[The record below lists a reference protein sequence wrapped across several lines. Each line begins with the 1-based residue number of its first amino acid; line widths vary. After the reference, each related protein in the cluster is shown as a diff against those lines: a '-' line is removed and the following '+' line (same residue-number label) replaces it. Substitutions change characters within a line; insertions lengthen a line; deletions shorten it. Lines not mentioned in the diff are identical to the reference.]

1 LQCGFG
7 QLVALVGLK
16 ISSTSPTL
24 DLEQELIASG
34 ARYVAGVDEV
44 GRGALAGPVSV
55 GVAIVDAKTNQVP
68 AGLRDSKQ
76 ISRAAR
82 EKLIGPVSAW
92 VTEYAIGHVA
102 AIEIDQIGIVSA
114 LRLAWVRAHQQLSIK
129 PDHVILDGKHNWLL
143 EPESDLFTS
152 PISDI
157 VVPVTMKI
165 KADASCASVSA
176 ASVLAKVARDQ
187 LMREA
192 ALIHPDFGWEGNV
205 GYGSSDH
212 MAAIARLGPTDLH
225 RKSWKLPSGPSGTGL
240 ATA

>member
-1 LQCGFG
+1 
-7 QLVALVGLK
+7 VGSK
-16 ISSTSPTL
+16 ISPSAPTL
-24 DLEQELIASG
+24 DLEQELFSTG
-34 ARYVAGVDEV
+34 AKYVAGVDEV

-55 GVAIVDAKTNQVP
+55 GVAIVCAETSQVP
-68 AGLRDSKQ
+68 SGLRDSKQ

-82 EKLIGPVSAW
+82 EKLVDPVSSW
-92 VTEYAIGHVA
+92 VVEFAIGHVA
-102 AIEIDQIGIVSA
+102 ASEIDQIGIVPA
-114 LRLAWVRAHQQLSIK
+114 LRLAWVRAHQQLRIK

-143 EPESDLFTS
+143 EPESDLFTT

-176 ASVLAKVARDQ
+176 ASVLAKVSRDQ

-192 ALIHPDFGWEGNV
+192 ALIYPEFGWEGNV

-212 MAAIARLGPTDLH
+212 MAAIARLGSTELH
-225 RKSWKLPSGPSGTGL
+225 RKSWKLPSGPSG
-240 ATA
+240 AEPNTA

>member
-1 LQCGFG
+1 M
-7 QLVALVGLK
+7 GLK
-16 ISSTSPTL
+16 ISSTAPTL
-24 DLEQELIASG
+24 DLEQELFSTGIT
-34 ARYVAGVDEV
+34 YVAGVDEV

-55 GVAIVDAKTNQVP
+55 GVAIVSAQTTQVP
-68 AGLRDSKQ
+68 SGLRDSKQ

-82 EKLIGPVSAW
+82 EKLVDPVSAW
-92 VTEYAIGHVA
+92 VVESAIGHVA
-102 AIEIDQIGIVSA
+102 ASEIDQIGIVPA

-129 PDHVILDGKHNWLL
+129 PEHVILDGKHNWLL
-143 EPESDLFTS
+143 EPESDLFTT

-225 RKSWKLPSGPSGTGL
+225 RKSWKLPSGPSDSQP
-240 ATA
+240 ATP

>member
-1 LQCGFG
+1 M
-7 QLVALVGLK
+7 GLK
-16 ISSTSPTL
+16 ISPASPTL
-24 DLEQELIASG
+24 ELEQELIASG

-55 GVAIVDAKTNQVP
+55 GVAVVSAETSEVP

-76 ISRAAR
+76 ISRTAR
-82 EKLIGPVSAW
+82 EKLIEPVSAW
-92 VTEYAIGHVA
+92 VVEYAIGHVA
-102 AIEIDQIGIVSA
+102 ASEIDEIGIVPA

-143 EPESDLFTS
+143 EPESDLFTT

-165 KADASCASVSA
+165 KADATCASVSA
-176 ASVLAKVARDQ
+176 ASVLAKVARDHMM
-187 LMREA
+187 LEA
-192 ALIHPDFGWEGNV
+192 ALIHPEFGWEGNV

-225 RKSWKLPSGPSGTGL
+225 RKSWKLPSGPNESEPV
-240 ATA
+240 TA

>member
-1 LQCGFG
+1 M
-7 QLVALVGLK
+7 K
-16 ISSTSPTL
+16 ISFDAPTL
-24 DLEQELIASG
+24 DLEQEIISAG
-34 ARYVAGVDEV
+34 ATHVAGVDEV

-55 GVAIVDAKTNQVP
+55 GVAVVSAQTSQVP
-68 AGLRDSKQ
+68 SGLRDSKQ

-82 EKLIGPVSAW
+82 EKLIEPVSSW
-92 VTEYAIGHVA
+92 VVEYAIGHVA
-102 AIEIDQIGIVSA
+102 AIEIDQIGIVPA

-143 EPESDLFTS
+143 EPESDLFTT

-165 KADASCASVSA
+165 KADAACASVSA
-176 ASVLAKVARDQ
+176 ASVLAKVARDD

-192 ALIHPDFGWEGNV
+192 ALIYPDFGWEGNV

-225 RKSWKLPSGPSGTGL
+225 RKSWNLPNGPSDPDLVTP
-240 ATA
+240 

>member
-1 LQCGFG
+1 M
-7 QLVALVGLK
+7 K
-16 ISSTSPTL
+16 ISCTAPTL
-24 DLEQELIASG
+24 DLEQELFSTGIT
-34 ARYVAGVDEV
+34 YVAGVDEV

-55 GVAIVDAKTNQVP
+55 GVAIVSAQTTQVP
-68 AGLRDSKQ
+68 SGLRDSKQ

-82 EKLIGPVSAW
+82 EKLVDPVSAW
-92 VTEYAIGHVA
+92 VVESAIGHVA
-102 AIEIDQIGIVSA
+102 ASEIDQIGIVPA
-114 LRLAWVRAHQQLSIK
+114 LRLAWVRAHQQLIIK

-143 EPESDLFTS
+143 EPESDLFTT

-225 RKSWKLPSGPSGTGL
+225 RKSWKLPSGPSDSQP
-240 ATA
+240 ATP

>member
-1 LQCGFG
+1 M
-7 QLVALVGLK
+7 GLK
-16 ISSTSPTL
+16 ISSASPTL
-24 DLEQELIASG
+24 ELEQELISSG
-34 ARYVAGVDEV
+34 ATYVAGVDEV

-55 GVAIVDAKTNQVP
+55 GVAIVCAETSQVP
-68 AGLRDSKQ
+68 TGLRDSKQ
-76 ISRAAR
+76 ISRVAR
-82 EKLIGPVSAW
+82 EKLIAPVSVW

-102 AIEIDQIGIVSA
+102 ASEIDQIGIVPA
-114 LRLAWVRAHQQLSIK
+114 LRLAWVRAHQQLKIK

-143 EPESDLFTS
+143 EPVTDLFTT

-176 ASVLAKVARDQ
+176 ASVLAKVARDE

-192 ALIHPDFGWEGNV
+192 ALIYPDFGWEGNV

-212 MAAIARLGPTDLH
+212 MAAIARLGPTDMH
-225 RKSWKLPSGPSGTGL
+225 RKSWKLPSGPSESGP
-240 ATA
+240 ATN

>member
-1 LQCGFG
+1 
-7 QLVALVGLK
+7 VASK
-16 ISSTSPTL
+16 INSDSPTL
-24 DLEQELIASG
+24 ELEHALIALG
-34 ARYVAGVDEV
+34 AKYVAGVDEV

-55 GVAIVDAKTNQVP
+55 GVAIVCAETTQVP

-82 EKLIGPVSAW
+82 EKLIKPVSEW
-92 VTEYAIGHVA
+92 VVEYSIGHVTA
-102 AIEIDQIGIVSA
+102 SEIDEIGIVPA
-114 LRLAWVRAHQQLSIK
+114 LRLAWVRADQQLSIK

-143 EPESDLFTS
+143 EPKSDLFTT

-157 VVPVTMKI
+157 VVPVTMKV

-176 ASVLAKVARDQ
+176 ASVLAKVARDE

-192 ALIHPDFGWEGNV
+192 ALIYPDFGWAGNV

-212 MAAIARLGPTDLH
+212 MAAIARLGPTELH
-225 RKSWKLPSGPSGTGL
+225 RKSWKLPSGPSESGP
-240 ATA
+240 ATK

>member
-1 LQCGFG
+1 MGS
-7 QLVALVGLK
+7 K
-16 ISSTSPTL
+16 ISPSAPTL
-24 DLEQELIASG
+24 DLEQELFSTG
-34 ARYVAGVDEV
+34 AKYVAGVDEV

-55 GVAIVDAKTNQVP
+55 GVAIVCAETSQVP
-68 AGLRDSKQ
+68 SGLRDSKQ
-76 ISRAAR
+76 ISRVAR
-82 EKLIGPVSAW
+82 EKLVDPVSSW
-92 VTEYAIGHVA
+92 VVEYAIGHVA
-102 AIEIDQIGIVSA
+102 ASEIDQIGIVPA

-143 EPESDLFTS
+143 EPESDLFTT

-176 ASVLAKVARDQ
+176 ASVLAKVSRDQ

-192 ALIHPDFGWEGNV
+192 ALIYPEFGWEGNV

-212 MAAIARLGPTDLH
+212 MAAIARLGSTDLH
-225 RKSWKLPSGPSGTGL
+225 RKSWKLPSGPSG
-240 ATA
+240 AEPNTA

>member
-1 LQCGFG
+1 MGS
-7 QLVALVGLK
+7 K
-16 ISSTSPTL
+16 INSSAPTL
-24 DLEQELIASG
+24 ELEQELFSTG
-34 ARYVAGVDEV
+34 AKYVAGVDEV

-55 GVAIVDAKTNQVP
+55 GVAIVSAETLQVP
-68 AGLRDSKQ
+68 TGLRDSKQ

-82 EKLIGPVSAW
+82 EKLFKPVSAW
-92 VTEYAIGHVA
+92 VIEYAIGHVA
-102 AIEIDQIGIVSA
+102 ASEIDQIGIVPA

-143 EPESDLFTS
+143 EPESDLFS
-152 PISDI
+152 KPISDI

-176 ASVLAKVARDQ
+176 ASVLAKVARDE

-225 RKSWKLPSGPSGTGL
+225 RKSWKLPSGPGESQPV
-240 ATA
+240 TA

>member
-1 LQCGFG
+1 M
-7 QLVALVGLK
+7 K
-16 ISSTSPTL
+16 ISSTAPTL
-24 DLEQELIASG
+24 ELEQDLISAG

-55 GVAIVDAKTNQVP
+55 GVAIICAETTKVP

-82 EKLIGPVSAW
+82 EKLIEPVSAW
-92 VTEYAIGHVA
+92 VVEYAIGHVA
-102 AIEIDQIGIVSA
+102 ANEIDQIGIVPA
-114 LRLAWVRAHQQLSIK
+114 LRLAWVRAHQQLNIK

-143 EPESDLFTS
+143 EPNSNLFTT

-176 ASVLAKVARDQ
+176 ASVLAKVARDE

-192 ALIHPDFGWEGNV
+192 ALVYPDFGWEGNV

-225 RKSWKLPSGPSGTGL
+225 RKSWKLPNGPSDSGPV
-240 ATA
+240 TA

>member
-1 LQCGFG
+1 M
-7 QLVALVGLK
+7 ASK
-16 ISSTSPTL
+16 INSDSPTL
-24 DLEQELIASG
+24 ELEHALISSG
-34 ARYVAGVDEV
+34 AKYVAGVDEV

-55 GVAIVDAKTNQVP
+55 GVAIVSAEAAQVP
-68 AGLRDSKQ
+68 TGLRDSKQ

-82 EKLIGPVSAW
+82 EKLIEPVSAW
-92 VTEYAIGHVA
+92 VVEYSIGHVGA
-102 AIEIDQIGIVSA
+102 SEFDEIGIVPA

-143 EPESDLFTS
+143 EPKSDLFTT

-157 VVPVTMKI
+157 VVPVTMKV

-176 ASVLAKVARDQ
+176 ASVLAKVARDE

-192 ALIHPDFGWEGNV
+192 ALIYPDFGWAGNV

-212 MAAIARLGPTDLH
+212 MAAIARLGPTELH
-225 RKSWKLPSGPSGTGL
+225 RKSWKLPSGPSESGP
-240 ATA
+240 ATK

>member
-1 LQCGFG
+1 
-7 QLVALVGLK
+7 LVVLVGSK
-16 ISSTSPTL
+16 ISSSAPTL
-24 DLEQELIASG
+24 ELEQELFSSG
-34 ARYVAGVDEV
+34 IKYVAGVDEV

-55 GVAIVDAKTNQVP
+55 GVCNCFGRNFRRSF
-68 AGLRDSKQ
+68 GLRDSKQ
-76 ISRAAR
+76 ISRTAR
-82 EKLIGPVSAW
+82 EKLIEPVSAW
-92 VTEYAIGHVA
+92 VVEYAIGHVA
-102 AIEIDQIGIVSA
+102 ASEIDEIGIVPA

-143 EPESDLFTS
+143 EPESDLFTT

-176 ASVLAKVARDQ
+176 ASVLAKVARDE

-225 RKSWKLPSGPSGTGL
+225 RKSWKLPSGPSESEPV
-240 ATA
+240 TA